1 MARDASLEDPSAR
14 PEADAQSTA
23 RGGAAPAGRKRS
35 SLPGRLLV
43 LTILFVML
51 AAVLIFLPVLA
62 NYRVNWLT
70 DRLIAA
76 QIASLAAD
84 VAPEGALPPML
95 RDELLNKA
103 KVRAVAI
110 KRNDQRRL
118 VLSVDMPGQ
127 IDAHY
132 DLTEDALL
140 PQIWQALQVFFQPD
154 NRIIRAIGQPGLGQT
169 SHDAADQVEIV
180 LIEGPLKADMISYAL
195 SALVVAI
202 VISIITA
209 ALIYMALTALLVKP
223 MQRIAANMQH
233 FSARPEDLSRI
244 IAPTGRTDEIG
255 TTERELAHMQRELAL
270 LLNQKTRLAAL
281 GLAVSKINHDL
292 RNMLSSAQLISD
304 RLGTIPDPTVQRLA
318 PKLISSLDRAIGFCN
333 DTLRYGRAEEA
344 APRRQLHRLR
354 PLVEEVGDALVLPR
368 EGTIGWQV
376 DIDDDLRID
385 IDRDQLFR
393 VLSNLCRNAVQA
405 IEGLGPAATGTV
417 RISARRG
424 EKCVLIDVTDDG
436 PGVPE
441 KARAHLFEAFQGST
455 RAGGTGLGLAIAA
468 ELVAAHGGRVNLL
481 VPDKGKGASFRV
493 EIPDRA

>member
-1 MARDASLEDPSAR
+1 MARDANTE
-14 PEADAQSTA
+14 EFSTQP
-23 RGGAAPAGRKRS
+23 AAEPALAGRASAVATPAKRS
-35 SLPGRLLV
+35 SLPGKLLL

-51 AAVLIFLPVLA
+51 AAVLIFLPTLA
-62 NYRVNWLT
+62 NYRVNWLM

-84 VAPEGALPPML
+84 AAPEGALPPML

-110 KRNDQRRL
+110 KRDDQRRL
-118 VLSVDMPGQ
+118 VLSLDMPGQ

-132 DLTEDALL
+132 DLTDASLL
-140 PQIWQALQVFFQPD
+140 PQIWQSLQVFFQPD
-154 NRIIRAIGQPGLGQT
+154 NRVIRAIGQPGIGQT
-169 SHDAADQVEIV
+169 GKDAMDQVEIV
-180 LIEGPLKADMISYAL
+180 LLEGPLKADMIGYAL
-195 SALVVAI
+195 SSLVIAI
-202 VISIITA
+202 IISVITA
-209 ALIYMALTALLVKP
+209 TLIYMALTTLLVKP
-223 MQRIAANMQH
+223 MQRIAANMQNY
-233 FSARPEDLSRI
+233 SARPEDQSRI
-244 IAPTGRTDEIG
+244 IVPSGRTDEIG

-292 RNMLSSAQLISD
+292 RNMLASAQLISD

-318 PKLISSLDRAIGFCN
+318 PKLIGSLDRAIGFCN

-344 APRRQLHRLR
+344 TPRRQLHRLR
-354 PLVEEVGDALVLPR
+354 PLVEEVGEALVLPR
-368 EGTIGWQV
+368 EGTIDWQ
-376 DIDDDLRID
+376 IEIAEDLRID
-385 IDRDQLFR
+385 IDREQLFR

-417 RISARRG
+417 KVAAWREEASVII
-424 EKCVLIDVTDDG
+424 EVTDDG

-441 KARAHLFEAFQGST
+441 KARTHLFEAFQGST

-468 ELVAAHGGRVNLL
+468 ELVAAHGGRVRL
-481 VPDKGKGASFRV
+481 VVPEKGASFRV